1 MYNYAFIIKSYGVY
15 QEIQITYEDEL
26 KKKYKLEK
34 DEIIPH
40 PTVIQILNDIFH
52 LSIGKITPSEM
63 GMTDYMADNYIN
75 KMINRLKEISLNE
88 HLDLTSNDLDWYY
101 AERR

>member
-26 KKKYKLEK
+26 KKRYKLER

-40 PTVIQILNDIFH
+40 STVMQILDDIFH
-52 LSIGKITPSEM
+52 LAIGKITPSEM
-63 GMTDYMADNYIN
+63 GMTDYMADTYIN
-75 KMINRLKEISLNE
+75 RMINRLKEISINE